1 MANEQNIIPHQFTSE
16 QNREEAAKN
25 GRKGGVASG
34 AARRAKK
41 EARETAKR
49 ILSYKPDLPP
59 QLLDT
64 LRRMGMSKRTVS
76 PDMREIATLA
86 IMQKAMKGD
95 VKSYQFLVE
104 LAGETAEAEML
115 EAKADEVAR
124 HSGLEEEQH
133 AEEVTTQDDVRQRM
147 SEMTD
152 EELEQYE
159 RLCSMFGNENGGVVR

>member
-34 AARRAKK
+34 AVRRAKK

-49 ILSYKPDLPP
+49 ILSYKPDLP
-59 QLLDT
+59 QKLLDQ
-64 LRRMGMSKRTVS
+64 LWRMGMSQRKLN

-115 EAKADEVAR
+115 EAKAEEVNR
-124 HSGLEEEQH
+124 RSGTEDEQH
-133 AEEVTTQDDVRQRM
+133 AEVITDHDGILQRM

-159 RLCSMFGNENGGVVR
+159 RLCSMFGYENGGVVK